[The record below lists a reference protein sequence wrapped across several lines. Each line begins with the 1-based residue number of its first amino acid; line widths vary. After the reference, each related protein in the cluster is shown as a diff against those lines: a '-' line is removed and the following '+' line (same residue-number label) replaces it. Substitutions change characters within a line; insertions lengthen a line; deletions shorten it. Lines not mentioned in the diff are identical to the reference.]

1 MIVDS
6 NFLITIVFMYSAY
19 ISYHIPP
26 FNCNFTPS
34 NATYVL
40 ELYIIICIII
50 IFTVNS
56 DQKQELYIYIYI

>member
-26 FNCNFTPS
+26 FNCNFTLS

-50 IFTVNS
+50 VNS
-56 DQKQELYIYIYI
+56 DQKQELYIYIYIVF